1 MGARVATPSRPL
13 FFVGLSGNK
22 TQGCVVAGG
31 GVVQDVPNK
40 SLAEVAIFHDLAPVD
55 RQPIERQCRWRQY
68 ATGETII
75 ERGMDSRDV
84 LFIVKGAVH
93 VVNYSHSG
101 REISYATLRSG
112 ECVGELSAI
121 DGQPR
126 SASVVAAEPTL
137 VAVLSAEAFL
147 RILQE
152 QAAVSF
158 RVLKQLTTM
167 VRTGDARIMELST
180 IAATQRVYSELLR
193 MARPDAAVPH
203 LWVIHPLPPLREIAS
218 RVSTT
223 RETVARAL
231 SQIAPT
237 GLVRRKGRSL
247 YIMDRAGLEQHLAE
261 MQHETGA

>member
-1 MGARVATPSRPL
+1 M
-13 FFVGLSGNK
+13 
-22 TQGCVVAGG
+22 
-31 GVVQDVPNK
+31 QDVQTR
-40 SLAEVAIFHDLAPVD
+40 SLTQIAIFQGLDAAD
-55 RQPIERQCRWRQY
+55 RERVEKQCRWREY
-68 ATGETII
+68 PVGGTIL

-84 LFIVKGAVH
+84 LFIVRGAVH
-93 VVNYSHSG
+93 IVNYSHSG
-101 REISYATLRSG
+101 REIAYATLRSG

-121 DGQPR
+121 DSQPR

-137 VAVLSAEAFL
+137 VAILSADAFL
-147 RILQE
+147 RILKE
-152 QAAVSF
+152 QAAVTF
-158 RVLKQLTTM
+158 RVLERLTTM

-180 IAATQRVYSELLR
+180 LAATQRVYSEILR
-193 MARPDAAVPH
+193 MSRPDAAVPH

-247 YIMDRAGLEQHLAE
+247 YIMDRAKLEQHLAD
-261 MQHETGA
+261 MQRETGS